1 MFYCIQ
7 DAEDGGMI
15 VVPEPYIL
23 KGLLTNC
30 IPQKILTVHFEI
42 FLI

>member
-1 MFYCIQ
+1 MQ

-23 KGLLTNC
+23 KGLLINY
-30 IPQKILTVHFEI
+30 IPEKF
-42 FLI
+42 